1 MEKLAE
7 HFYKE
12 GEWAVLLQLE
22 EGKSANVKF
31 LET

>member
-1 MEKLAE
+1 MISQDVI
-7 HFYKE
+7 FYKE